1 MNTDDEA
8 RLVRLEEL
16 VAHQQAAIEDLSRQL
31 SDSWKADERLR
42 AELARLI
49 DMFEDIEDGA
59 TAPPANQKPPH
70 W

>member
-1 MNTDDEA
+1 MNADDEA

-31 SDSWKADERLR
+31 SDSWKAGERLR
-42 AELARLI
+42 SEMARLTE
-49 DMFEDIEDGA
+49 MFEDIEDGA
-59 TAPPANQKPPH
+59 AAPPANQKPPH